1 MVRGRNV
8 KAGNEIAG
16 IWGFFRLLE
25 TGAVGRVSEDTV
37 SVTWRLPADDVAVWI
52 EVRPNNAT
60 SPFFNRE
67 EHGRDQRL
75 LRVVRGTHVAAPRR
89 IAASQSVCK
98 P

>member
-8 KAGNEIAG
+8 KAGNEIPG
-16 IWGFFRLLE
+16 TWGFFRLLE

-52 EVRPNNAT
+52 ELRPTNST
-60 SPFFNRE
+60 SPFFSRD
-67 EHGRDQRL
+67 EHARDQRL
-75 LRVVRGTHVAAPRR
+75 LRVVRGAHVPAPRR
-89 IAASQSVCK
+89 IAASQAVCK